1 MTQVAKPGAAS
12 GPPAEGV
19 RRDAAERPAKGGE
32 FETVL
37 KEKGHE
43 ARPVRGGLAGDAAL
57 AGDARRAHTEDAVG
71 ERSRGE
77 AADWRA
83 LPGDVAV
90 PTGRH
95 FDAGALVAS
104 DGART
109 AEAVARIERIA
120 EQIVRAAELR
130 LGPGG
135 TAEARLQLD
144 LGGLGQLRVA
154 LERNAEGAIAVRF
167 EGAGPEAARRLV
179 DHGAELVARLEARGL
194 AVREV
199 SLASPEGPVVRLGP
213 APEAPAADVARHA
226 AGDPAA
232 SRHEADRG
240 RQDEERQRRQAEP
253 PAEDED

>member
-19 RRDAAERPAKGGE
+19 RREASERPAKGGE

-37 KEKGHE
+37 KEKGHA
-43 ARPVRGGLAGDAAL
+43 ARPARDGLAGDGA
-57 AGDARRAHTEDAVG
+57 

-90 PTGRH
+90 PTGLR
-95 FDAGALVAS
+95 FDPGALAAS
-104 DGART
+104 SGARA

-120 EQIVRAAELR
+120 EQIVRAAEVR

-135 TAEARLQLD
+135 TAAARLELD

-154 LERNAEGAIAVRF
+154 LDRNAEGAIAVRF
-167 EGAGPEAARRLV
+167 DGAGPEAARLLV

-194 AVREV
+194 ALREV
-199 SLASPEGPVVRLGP
+199 ALTNAEGLVVRLGP
-213 APEAPAADVARHA
+213 SPDAAAADLASRAVL
-226 AGDPAA
+226 DLAA
-232 SRHEADRG
+232 SREADRG
-240 RQDEERQRRQAEP
+240 RQDDERRRQ
-253 PAEDED
+253 PAQPQADEED